1 MPWYPPNSG
10 KAGATDRARRDA
22 RPTFTRKE
30 LPLMALNL
38 LPMDTNHDELLTP
51 EEAGKILKVTGER
64 FGN

>member
-1 MPWYPPNSG
+1 
-10 KAGATDRARRDA
+10 
-22 RPTFTRKE
+22 
-30 LPLMALNL
+30 MALNL